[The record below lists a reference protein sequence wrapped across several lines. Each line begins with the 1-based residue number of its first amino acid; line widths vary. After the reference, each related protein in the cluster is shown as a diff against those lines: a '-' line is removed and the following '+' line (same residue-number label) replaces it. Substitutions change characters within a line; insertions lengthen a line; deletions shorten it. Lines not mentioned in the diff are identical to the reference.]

1 MNENDEIGWDVCDY
15 NALDVI
21 LERKN
26 IENERIYFVS
36 FIQHFD
42 AEVKNYLF
50 QNYFN
55 GSNSFQFK

>member
-1 MNENDEIGWDVCDY
+1 MCASVHWMLYIV
-15 NALDVI
+15 
-21 LERKN
+21 EREN

-42 AEVKNYLF
+42 AEKNYLF
-50 QNYFN
+50 QSYFN